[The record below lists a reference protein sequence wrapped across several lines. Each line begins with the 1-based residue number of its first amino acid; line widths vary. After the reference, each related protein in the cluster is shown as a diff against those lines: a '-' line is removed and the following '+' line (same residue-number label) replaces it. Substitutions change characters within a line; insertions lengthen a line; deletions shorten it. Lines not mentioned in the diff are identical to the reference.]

1 MPAAFPRPLA
11 PLLTTLS
18 PCHLGLSQ
26 GKHNVLQMQQIVTAQ
41 RSAMR
46 LVVASLRSPAD
57 LALLASQVRTFSCLT
72 SCLFSFSPQPV

>member
-1 MPAAFPRPLA
+1 MPAAFLRPLA
-11 PLLTTLS
+11 ALLTTLS
-18 PCHLGLSQ
+18 PCHLGWSQ